1 MFLLLVVSMSIRCQ
15 GYTLLCCD
23 MYHFYMP
30 VCGSLRVLTMQCFVE
45 YSFLYTQYMFYSV
58 LCKGLLFKG
67 KLKKK
72 LSNERKRLQ
81 TNNLP
86 YIIDMFT
93 SMVYSECS
101 FKAEGIINAD
111 ILLMMHRLH

>member
-1 MFLLLVVSMSIRCQ
+1 MI
-15 GYTLLCCD
+15 
-23 MYHFYMP
+23 
-30 VCGSLRVLTMQCFVE
+30 
-45 YSFLYTQYMFYSV
+45 YSV

-72 LSNERKRLQ
+72 LCNERKRLQ

-86 YIIDMFT
+86 YIIEMFT

-101 FKAEGIINAD
+101 FKADDIINAD
-111 ILLMMHRLH
+111 ILLMMYRFH